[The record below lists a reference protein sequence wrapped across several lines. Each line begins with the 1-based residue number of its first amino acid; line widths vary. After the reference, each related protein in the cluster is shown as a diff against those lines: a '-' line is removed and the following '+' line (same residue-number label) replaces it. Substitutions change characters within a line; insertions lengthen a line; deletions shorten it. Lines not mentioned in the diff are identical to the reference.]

1 MALSKIKLVNKKAK
15 HERARKAR
23 QEQMRRQERFAK
35 KKMRDQAK
43 SVNAKREERRS
54 NASQYVNQLA
64 KDL

>member
-23 QEQMRRQERFAK
+23 QEHVRRQERFAK
-35 KKMRDQAK
+35 KKMRDQSKA
-43 SVNAKREERRS
+43 VEAKRTERRT

-64 KDL
+64 KEL